1 MNTNYS
7 QLVSAGRTRVAHA
20 RAATVMMLSLLTFSA
35 GAVADDTP
43 MPGKALVTE
52 RSKGNCLA
60 CHVIEEGALPGN
72 LGPPLVLM
80 KARFPD
86 REELLNQIYDAS
98 SKDRHS
104 RMPPFGR
111 HGILTTQEIEQIV
124 DYLYTL

>member
-1 MNTNYS
+1 MDTNFLR
-7 QLVSAGRTRVAHA
+7 LVCTGRPRVALA
-20 RAATVMMLSLLTFSA
+20 RAAAVMMLSLLTFSV

-43 MPGKALVTE
+43 MPGKTLVTE

-72 LGPPLVLM
+72 LGPPLVVM
-80 KARFPD
+80 KARFPN